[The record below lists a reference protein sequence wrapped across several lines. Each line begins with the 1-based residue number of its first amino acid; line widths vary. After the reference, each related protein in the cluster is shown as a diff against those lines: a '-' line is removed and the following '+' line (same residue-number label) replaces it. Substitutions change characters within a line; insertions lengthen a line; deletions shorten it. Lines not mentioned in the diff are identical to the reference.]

1 MLLKKI
7 KEELI
12 SSMKQSNKESVLAI
26 RNILENTAKNVQKE
40 IETAHKKYRL
50 MEPLKRREHIN
61 YKEKSDIE
69 RGAAIIDFLKLA
81 KKKKKIK

>member
-1 MLLKKI
+1 MSLGI
-7 KEELI
+7 KPSTSYTKNYNEYVV
-12 SSMKQSNKESVLAI
+12 KI
-26 RNILENTAKNVQKE
+26 RNILETTAKNVQKE

-69 RGAAIIDFLKLA
+69 KGAAIIDFLKLA
-81 KKKKKIK
+81 KKKKKTK